1 MDIAFKNTDCNP
13 VGYYWNVLRSLS
25 KNIRLA
31 LAVKLT
37 YSVLNNYNNAL
48 LRFMSGALFF

>member
-1 MDIAFKNTDCNP
+1 MDIAFKNTDSNP
-13 VGYYWNVLRSLS
+13 VGYYRNALCSLS

-48 LRFMSGALFF
+48 FRFMTGALFF

>member
-1 MDIAFKNTDCNP
+1 MDIAFKNTDSNP
-13 VGYYWNVLRSLS
+13 VGYYRNVLCSLS

-48 LRFMSGALFF
+48 FRFMTGALSF

>member
-1 MDIAFKNTDCNP
+1 MDIAFKNTDSNP
-13 VGYYWNVLRSLS
+13 VGYYRNVLRSLS

>member
-1 MDIAFKNTDCNP
+1 MDIAFKNTDSNP
-13 VGYYWNVLRSLS
+13 VGYYRNVLRSLS
-25 KNIRLA
+25 KNIRLV

-37 YSVLNNYNNAL
+37 YSVSNNYNNAL

>member
-25 KNIRLA
+25 KKYTIGLGGE
-31 LAVKLT
+31 T
-37 YSVLNNYNNAL
+37 YL
-48 LRFMSGALFF
+48 LCIK

>member
-1 MDIAFKNTDCNP
+1 MDIAFKNTDSNS
-13 VGYYWNVLRSLS
+13 VGYYRNVLCSLS

-48 LRFMSGALFF
+48 FRFMTGALSF

>member
-1 MDIAFKNTDCNP
+1 MDIAFKNTDSNS
-13 VGYYWNVLRSLS
+13 VGYYRNVLCSLS

-48 LRFMSGALFF
+48 FRFMTGALFF

>member
-1 MDIAFKNTDCNP
+1 MDIAFKNTDSNP

-25 KNIRLA
+25 KNIRLV